1 MNPKATY
8 DTHDKDSKNTGV
20 KLLKTQVISWLGG
33 YAIYILLIV
42 AVLVTLVPL
51 IWVIISSLRE
61 SSAIVA
67 TPLGLPNPPQ
77 WSNYTYAWQAGNIS
91 VSFRN
96 SLIITSASTLLVVG
110 TSTLAGYSLARLN
123 FFGREAMF
131 SIFILGLM
139 IPFEAMMAPFYF
151 RMWKYGLLNNPLS
164 VILSFTAFTIPVGVF
179 IMRAFFAEIPQ
190 EIEDA
195 ARVDGCTEFQLFLW
209 IMFPMAKPGVVS
221 LSILA
226 TVWSWNDFTRPLLL
240 LQNPDA
246 RTLPLS
252 IINFQGPYGLIDVAP
267 LFAAAVISFLPIL
280 LAYFIL
286 QRQFLQGV
294 MSGAIKG

>member
-8 DTHDKDSKNTGV
+8 DNHDKYSKNTGL
-20 KLLKTQVISWLGG
+20 KLKNQVITWLGRFT
-33 YAIYILLIV
+33 IYFLLIV
-42 AVLVTLVPL
+42 AVLVTLAPL
-51 IWVIISSLRE
+51 MWVIISSLRE

-67 TPLGLPNPPQ
+67 TPLGLPNPPL

-110 TSTLAGYSLARLN
+110 TSTLAGYSLARLK
-123 FFGREAMF
+123 FYGRESIFA
-131 SIFILGLM
+131 IFILGLM
-139 IPFEAMMAPFYF
+139 IPFEAMMVPFYF

-179 IMRAFFAEIPQ
+179 IMRAFYGEIPQ

-221 LSILA
+221 LAIAA
-226 TVWSWNDFTRPLLL
+226 TVWSWNDFTRPFLL
-240 LQNPDA
+240 LQNPEA
-246 RTLPLS
+246 RTLPLA
-252 IINFQGPYGLIDVAP
+252 IINFQGPYGLVDVAP

-280 LAYFIL
+280 FAYFIL

>member
-1 MNPKATY
+1 MNPETTY
-8 DTHDKDSKNTGV
+8 DTHEKDSRNTRL
-20 KLLKTQVISWLGG
+20 KLNTRFFGWLGR
-33 YAIYILLIV
+33 YAVYTSLIV
-42 AVLVTLVPL
+42 AGLVTLAPL

-77 WSNYTYAWQAGNIS
+77 WSNYTNAWEAGKVG
-91 VSFRN
+91 VSFLN

-110 TSTLAGYSLARLN
+110 TSTLAGYSLARLK
-123 FFGREAMF
+123 FFGRTSVF
-131 SIFILGLM
+131 TIFILGLM

-179 IMRAFFAEIPQ
+179 IMRAFYAEIPR

-195 ARVDGCTEFQLFLW
+195 ARVDGCSEFQLFRW
-209 IMFPMAKPGVVS
+209 IMLPMAKPGAVS
-221 LSILA
+221 LAIMA

-246 RTLPLS
+246 RTLPLA
-252 IINFQGPYGLIDVAP
+252 IINFEGAYGFIDVAP

-280 LAYFIL
+280 LAYFIM
-286 QRQFLQGV
+286 QKQFIQGV
-294 MSGAIKG
+294 VSGAIKG

>member
-20 KLLKTQVISWLGG
+20 KLKTQVISWLGR

-77 WSNYTYAWQAGNIS
+77 WSNYTYAWQAGKIS

-110 TSTLAGYSLARLN
+110 TSTLAGYSLARLK
-123 FFGREAMF
+123 FFGRESMF
-131 SIFILGLM
+131 AIFILGLM
-139 IPFEAMMAPFYF
+139 IPFEAMMVPFYF

-179 IMRAFFAEIPQ
+179 IMRAFYAEIPQ

-221 LSILA
+221 LSIVA
-226 TVWSWNDFTRPLLL
+226 TVWSWNDFTRPFLL

-246 RTLPLS
+246 RTLPLA
-252 IINFQGPYGLIDVAP
+252 IINFQGQYGLIDVAP
-267 LFAAAVISFLPIL
+267 VFAAAVITFLPIL